1 MINHYLR
8 NHSNLAM
15 LEFVATKLETI
26 LNEFVFVGGCTT
38 ALFIND
44 LGAPVARA
52 TLDVDSIVDVVSLS
66 QYYNLESRLMQLG
79 FKRSMQ
85 DSVICR
91 WHYDN
96 LIFDV
101 VPTDKNILGFANIWY
116 KEAIQQPIL
125 HQLRNGLV
133 IKSINVPYLLATK
146 LEAFKDRGN
155 RDFFASH
162 DFEDII
168 SVIDGHMETVEEIKK
183 SSMAVKKYLKH
194 EFSQFLLDKNFSSAL
209 PGHLKYGPFAQ
220 KRTDKVLEK
229 IQTIAEIECE

>member
-8 NHSNLAM
+8 DHSNLAM
-15 LEFVATKLETI
+15 LEFLATKLETI
-26 LNEFVFVGGCTT
+26 LDEFVFVGGCTT

-133 IKSINVPYLLATK
+133 IKSINVPYLLA
-146 LEAFKDRGN
+146 
-155 RDFFASH
+155 
-162 DFEDII
+162 
-168 SVIDGHMETVEEIKK
+168 
-183 SSMAVKKYLKH
+183 
-194 EFSQFLLDKNFSSAL
+194 KN
-209 PGHLKYGPFAQ
+209 
-220 KRTDKVLEK
+220 
-229 IQTIAEIECE
+229 